1 MNGKENFHNGGTGV
15 SKWNLFA
22 CSVAAKLAI
31 AEKFCIKTC
40 RYSVSVLIEPKKI
53 ADKEAPCNAICG

>member
-1 MNGKENFHNGGTGV
+1 MELV
-15 SKWNLFA
+15 RMP
-22 CSVAAKLAI
+22 AKLAI

-53 ADKEAPCNAICG
+53 ADKEAPCNAICGRHW